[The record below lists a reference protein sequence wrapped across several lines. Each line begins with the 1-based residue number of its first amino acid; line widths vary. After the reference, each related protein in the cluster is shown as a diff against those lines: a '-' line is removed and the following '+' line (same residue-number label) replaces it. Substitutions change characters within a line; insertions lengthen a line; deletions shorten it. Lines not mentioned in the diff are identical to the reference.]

1 MKPHRVKHIP
11 TGLYYKPYGSNSNLS
26 LVGKMYLNNSDP
38 YNVNNGGDSIY
49 ISIRRF
55 HPILN
60 KFPNEFP
67 ELKFDEWGNKYCGY
81 IQKSKFEIEYLE

>member
-49 ISIRRF
+49 ISIRIF

-81 IQKSKFEIEYLE
+81 IPKSKFIVEYLE

>member
-1 MKPHRVKHIP
+1 
-11 TGLYYKPYGSNSNLS
+11 
-26 LVGKMYLNNSDP
+26 MYLNNSDP
-38 YNVNNGGDSIY
+38 YNVNNGEDSIY

-81 IQKSKFEIEYLE
+81 IPKSKFIVEYLE